1 MVRWFRYILRN
12 RSVALKTTLKK
23 ITMKLFNQVS
33 ISSGNRI
40 QLSPNT
46 RLRKCV
52 ISIGDSENHIQVE
65 DAQVRRCSITIEGR
79 GNRLIIHKGCNLR
92 GLTIEVLGNDCTL
105 EIGKNVKNTGPG
117 KLSCRER
124 GTRLVIGDNSLLA
137 TGITMLTSDG
147 HDIYDSAETR
157 INPARDIIIGSQVW
171 IGQEAMI
178 LKGAHIED
186 GCVIG
191 ARSIVTG
198 KIEAA
203 SIAVGNPAKPIRSN
217 ITWNERLTY

>member
-1 MVRWFRYILRN
+1 MVSLYFEEQIRGSEN
-12 RSVALKTTLKK
+12 DAEK

-105 EIGKNVKNTGPG
+105 EIGKNVKNTGPENYHVV
-117 KLSCRER
+117 KEA
-124 GTRLVIGDNSLLA
+124 LA
-137 TGITMLTSDG
+137 L
-147 HDIYDSAETR
+147 
-157 INPARDIIIGSQVW
+157 
-171 IGQEAMI
+171 
-178 LKGAHIED
+178 
-186 GCVIG
+186 
-191 ARSIVTG
+191 
-198 KIEAA
+198 
-203 SIAVGNPAKPIRSN
+203 
-217 ITWNERLTY
+217 

>member
-1 MVRWFRYILRN
+1 M
-12 RSVALKTTLKK
+12 ALQTTLKK
-23 ITMKLFNQVS
+23 IAMNLFNQVR
-33 ISSGNRI
+33 SSSSNQI
-40 QLSPNT
+40 LISPNA
-46 RLRKCV
+46 RLRKCA
-52 ISIGDSENHIQVE
+52 ISIGDGENYFQVE
-65 DAQVRRCSITIEGR
+65 DAQARRCHITIEGR

-92 GLTIEVLGNDCTL
+92 GLVIEVLGNNCTL

-117 KLSCRER
+117 KLSCREE

-147 HDIYDSAETR
+147 HDIYDSAGTR
-157 INPARDIIIGSQVW
+157 INPAKDIIIGSKVW

-178 LKGAHIED
+178 LKGALIED

-203 SIAVGNPAKPIRSN
+203 SIAVGNPAKPINSN